1 MKKLLNWLKNNK
13 LTAFFLI
20 VIGFLLFKGGFNKLA
35 LRKSYLPTK
44 MAYDYDDGEGLP
56 QTGGG
61 EEIAALPAPALESRG
76 VMPPVPISD
85 QAPQSEVKDRL
96 VVEESNVSL
105 LVEDVRQKV
114 DQIIN
119 YAEEKG
125 GYMVSSSLKQPEEA
139 PFATVVLRIPS
150 YELRS
155 ALDHLRSLAVRVT
168 SENLKGWDV
177 TDEYVDLEARVGT
190 LEKTKTKFEEI
201 LNKAV
206 SVDEIL
212 RVQRELINLQQQ
224 IDNLKGRQDYLE
236 KTAQNAKLTVYLSSD
251 EWALPYAPSKPFRA
265 KVIFKTAVRS
275 LVLALRGL
283 AKLAIWVGVYS
294 IIWLPVLIV
303 YLVIKKRKK

>member
-1 MKKLLNWLKNNK
+1 MNLWKWVKNNK
-13 LTAFFLI
+13 LTVFLFI
-20 VIGFLLFKGGFNKLA
+20 VIGFLFFKGGIGKLA
-35 LRKSYLPTK
+35 LRKSYNPRV
-44 MAYDYDDGEGLP
+44 AYDKGLP
-56 QTGGG
+56 RAGGGG
-61 EEIAALPAPALESRG
+61 EIASLEAPMAKG
-76 VMPPVPISD
+76 VIPPPVP
-85 QAPQSEVKDRL
+85 QTTPQSEVKDRL

-105 LVEDVRQKV
+105 LVENVRQKV
-114 DQIIN
+114 DQIIS

-139 PFATVVLRIPS
+139 PFATVVLRVPS
-150 YELRS
+150 RELRP

-177 TDEYVDLEARVGT
+177 TDEYVDLEARVET

-206 SVDEIL
+206 NIDQIL

-275 LVLALRGL
+275 LVLTLRGL
-283 AKLAIWVGVYS
+283 AKLAIWAGVYS
-294 IIWLPVLIV
+294 VIWVPVLII
-303 YLVIKKRKK
+303 YLLLKKKKKNS